1 MRYRKGTIAV
11 NPTHDE
17 AILRWV
23 LQSKFI
29 SNEQLWRFLELDGHR
44 LPRRSFNWRL
54 QRMLQHG
61 LLRQCEIPIV
71 ARATVYAI
79 DGLGVAYLMGRG
91 EYCVGTAEQLQRGND
106 GTAVLHALDLNEIRL
121 ALQET
126 GALIGWKSDAEIR
139 SQNEFTTFGYAKDY
153 DAVIKVNVKGR
164 ESEFALEYE
173 RTPKAAKKYVHIRQA
188 VESETRVS
196 HFLYLAVN
204 YHVLN
209 FVTQFFER
217 SRKRVYFG
225 LFDDFRREQLDMKV
239 IDGTRMRSD
248 VLKAVL
254 GNGVHS

>member
-1 MRYRKGTIAV
+1 MRYRKGTIQL
-11 NPTHDE
+11 NPAHDE

-23 LQSKFI
+23 VQSKFI
-29 SNEQLWRFLELDGHR
+29 SSGQLWRFLELDGHW

-54 QRMLQHG
+54 QRLVEHG

-79 DGLGVAYLMGRG
+79 DALGVAHLMGRG
-91 EYCVGTAEQLQRGND
+91 EYCVGTSEQLKRGND
-106 GTAVLHALDLNEIRL
+106 GTAVLHALDLNDIRL
-121 ALQET
+121 ALHEA
-126 GALIGWKSDAEIR
+126 GVLIAWKSDAEIR

-153 DAVIKVNVKGR
+153 DALVTVMASGC

-196 HFLYLAVN
+196 LFIYLAVN

-217 SRKRVYFG
+217 SHKRVYFG
-225 LFDDFRREQLDMKV
+225 LIDDFRRQQLDMKV
-239 IDGTRMRSD
+239 IDGTRTRSD
-248 VLKAVL
+248 VLRAVL
-254 GNGVHS
+254 ANGVR